1 MMEMIPFYLIFRNV
15 VGFWGGGGAEVFA
28 PQRPFSTDTLSA
40 TGNYVYIIF
49 CANTIV
55 SSATRHHSNIFL
67 ASTNNI
73 LGILKADI

>member
-1 MMEMIPFYLIFRNV
+1 MMEMIPFYLIFLNV
-15 VGFWGGGGAEVFA
+15 VGFWGAGPPEPLFHIYI
-28 PQRPFSTDTLSA
+28 LSA
-40 TGNYVYIIF
+40 TRNYVYIIF

-55 SSATRHHSNIFL
+55 SSATRHHSNISL

>member
-1 MMEMIPFYLIFRNV
+1 MSLASR
-15 VGFWGGGGAEVFA
+15 GGGGEVFT
-28 PQRPFSTDTLSA
+28 PQSPLSTYIFSA
-40 TGNYVYIIF
+40 TRNYVYIIF